1 LNFTNFF
8 ISGVIKLKEITYKK
22 ALNEAIYEEMLRD
35 EKVFV
40 AGLDVGKY
48 GGAFGV
54 TEGLYEKFPDR
65 IFNMPISEAGY
76 TGMAVGAA
84 MTGMRPIVELQISDW
99 VTIASDQLVNNGA
112 NMPYLL
118 MGKTSVPLVMRLP
131 SGGYLSYA
139 CQHSHSWESWF
150 CFVPGIKVVLPS
162 TPYDAKGL
170 LKSAIRDNNIVIF
183 LEHKRLYNTTGMV
196 PQEEYTV
203 PIGKAN
209 IVKEGSDITII
220 SYSFVLTKALEAAKI
235 LAGENIDAE
244 VLDLR
249 TVKPLDEETI
259 SNSLKKTGRAVIVQ
273 EVWKNCSVASE
284 VSALISEKCFD
295 YLDHPPVRI
304 TAKECPTPFSPVLE
318 NSVLPQTEDIVA
330 EVKKLFAKK

>member
-1 LNFTNFF
+1 M
-8 ISGVIKLKEITYKK
+8 KEITYNK

-35 EKVFV
+35 DNVFV

-54 TEGLYEKFPDR
+54 TEGLYEKFSDR

-76 TGMAVGAA
+76 TGLAVGAA

-99 VTIASDQLVNNGA
+99 VTIASDQIVNNGA

-183 LEHKRLYNTTGMV
+183 LEHKRLYNTTGLI
-196 PQEEYTV
+196 PEEEYTV

-220 SYSFVLTKALEAAKI
+220 SYSYVMNKVLEAAKI
-235 LAGENIDAE
+235 LKEDNINVE

-259 SNSLKKTGRAVIVQ
+259 ISSVKKTGKALVVQ
-273 EVWKNCSVASE
+273 EVWRNCSVASE
-284 VSALISEKCFD
+284 VSAIISEKCFD
-295 YLDHPPVRI
+295 YLDHPVIRV
-304 TAKECPTPFSPVLE
+304 TAKECPIPFSPVLE
-318 NSVLPQTEDIVA
+318 NNVLPQAEDIII
-330 EVKKLFAKK
+330 EVKNILQKKNRFRD

>member
-1 LNFTNFF
+1 M
-8 ISGVIKLKEITYKK
+8 KEITYKK
-22 ALNEAIYEEMLRD
+22 ALNEAIYEEMLKD
-35 EKVFV
+35 KNIFV

-54 TEGLYEKFPDR
+54 TEGLYEKFPGR
-65 IFNMPISEAGY
+65 IFDMPISEAGY

-84 MTGMRPIVELQISDW
+84 MTGMRPIIELQISDW
-99 VTIASDQLVNNGA
+99 VTIASDQIVNNGA

-118 MGKTSVPLVMRLP
+118 MGKTSIPLVLRLP

-183 LEHKRLYNTTGMV
+183 LEHKRLYNTKGPV
-196 PQEEYTV
+196 PEEEYIV

-209 IVKEGSDITII
+209 IIKEGSDITII
-220 SYSFVLTKALEAAKI
+220 SYSYVINKVLEAAEI
-235 LAGENIDAE
+235 LEKDNISVE

-249 TVKPLDEETI
+249 TVKPLDKETI
-259 SNSLKKTGRAVIVQ
+259 INSVKKTNNAMVVQ
-273 EVWKNCSVASE
+273 EVWESCSVASE
-284 VSALISEKCFD
+284 VSAVISENCFD
-295 YLDHPPVRI
+295 YLDHPVVRI
-304 TAKECPTPFSPVLE
+304 TAKESPIPFSPVLE
-318 NSVLPQTEDIVA
+318 NFVLPQTEDITEA
-330 EVKKLFAKK
+330 VKKIFSKK